1 MPFSNMT
8 LSRKSLLVLAI
19 AAALPLAGAVH
30 SQSAPAAP
38 NPPPAPAA
46 PAAPKPPTAAQQ
58 KEIEAA
64 RADLERAAKRL
75 AELTGHR
82 AGPGFGPGFG
92 PHFSRDFGG
101 MPARPV
107 IGVLLAPDADAGV
120 RIAGVTPDG
129 AAAAAGLKTG
139 DRLLRIGGKPIA
151 GPSPEARVESARTL
165 LQGTDEKT
173 AVKLTYARDGRDGRE
188 AEVSVTPKLDTRI
201 MVFTGDGGMMR
212 PGGNVIVRR
221 MEGGPGAPGRRIEIE
236 TIGAD
241 DLPPP
246 GDDGD
251 VQVFA
256 FSGDAPPADGHIER
270 RVIRIE
276 CKDGG
281 RDCTQQA
288 TAGGFPPHAQRG
300 ERRLAE
306 AFRWNG
312 LNLASVDA
320 KLGRYFG
327 TDHGVLVLST
337 GPALENLQPGD
348 VIQRVD
354 GKPVA
359 SPREVMDA
367 LRGKPADSSVPVDYL
382 RDRKA
387 ASAKIKV
394 PKAMPI
400 AAMAP
405 MPPMP
410 PLPPMP
416 GMPPMPPMPP
426 KDGATPPPLPEA
438 PLPPARVD

>member
-1 MPFSNMT
+1 MT
-8 LSRKSLLVLAI
+8 LSRTSLLALAV

-30 SQSAPAAP
+30 SQSAPPAP
-38 NPPPAPAA
+38 KPPPAPAA
-46 PAAPKPPTAAQQ
+46 PTAPKPPTAAQQ
-58 KEIEAA
+58 KEIDAA

-82 AGPGFGPGFG
+82 PGPGFG
-92 PHFSRDFGG
+92 PHFIRDVDG
-101 MPARPV
+101 MSPRPV

-129 AAAAAGLKTG
+129 AAASAGLKTG

-151 GPSPEARVESARTL
+151 GQSPEARVESARTL

-173 AVKLTYARDGRDGRE
+173 AVKLAYARDGRE
-188 AEVSVTPKLDTRI
+188 AEVSVTPKLDQRI
-201 MVFTGDGGMMR
+201 MIFTGDGGMMR
-212 PGGNVIVRR
+212 PGGSVVVRR

-236 TIGAD
+236 TLGAD
-241 DLPPP
+241 GPPSP
-246 GDDGD
+246 GGEDDM
-251 VQVFA
+251 QVFA
-256 FSGDAPPADGHIER
+256 FSGDAPPADGRIER

-276 CKDGG
+276 CRDGG
-281 RDCTQQA
+281 KDCTQQA
-288 TAGGFPPHAQRG
+288 TAGGFAPHAPRG
-300 ERRLAE
+300 EMRLAE

-320 KLGRYFG
+320 QLGRYFG
-327 TDHGVLVLST
+327 TDKGVLVLST

-354 GKPVA
+354 GKPVDT
-359 SPREVMDA
+359 PRAVMDA

-387 ASAKIKV
+387 GSAKIKV

-400 AAMAP
+400 ASMA
-405 MPPMP
+405 

-416 GMPPMPPMPP
+416 AMPPMPQ
-426 KDGATPPPLPEA
+426 KDGAAPRPPEPPMPSPPP
-438 PLPPARVD
+438 RVD

>member
-1 MPFSNMT
+1 MT
-8 LSRKSLLVLAI
+8 RSRTSLLALAV

-38 NPPPAPAA
+38 MSPTPPAA

-58 KEIEAA
+58 KEIDAA

-82 AGPGFGPGFG
+82 VGPGFGPGFG
-92 PHFSRDFGG
+92 PHFMRDAGG

-151 GPSPEARVESARTL
+151 GQSPEARVESARTL

-173 AVKLTYARDGRDGRE
+173 AVKLTYARDGRE
-188 AEVSVTPKLDTRI
+188 ADVSVTPKLDPRI
-201 MVFTGDGGMMR
+201 MIFTGDGGMMR
-212 PGGNVIVRR
+212 PGGSVIVRR
-221 MEGGPGAPGRRIEIE
+221 
-236 TIGAD
+236 IGDRTEVQAD
-241 DLPPP
+241 AIDMAMPDGMAPPP
-246 GDDGD
+246 GDRD
-251 VQVFA
+251 VQVFT
-256 FSGDAPPADGHIER
+256 FTGDGPAADGRAEH

-276 CKDGG
+276 CKGG
-281 RDCTQQA
+281 GQDCAQHA
-288 TAGGFPPHAQRG
+288 TMGGFAPHAPGG

-327 TDHGVLVLST
+327 TDKGVLVLST

-354 GKPVA
+354 GKPVDT
-359 SPREVMDA
+359 PRAVMDA

-382 RDRKA
+382 RDRKS
-387 ASAKIKV
+387 ASAKIRV

-400 AAMAP
+400 ASIPP

-416 GMPPMPPMPP
+416 PMPSKDGPVPAAPEAPMPP
-426 KDGATPPPLPEA
+426 PPP
-438 PLPPARVD
+438 PPPRVD